1 MGLDG
6 RGGIVSLAG
15 EGRLRVGLGEIEVL
29 RRGRG
34 RPILLVHG
42 INPVSPHAPFL
53 DGLAEHGE
61 ILAPSAPGFGNS
73 PRPADFDTM

>member
-1 MGLDG
+1 MFDG
-6 RGGIVSLAG
+6 HGGIVNPPG
-15 EGRLRVGLGEIEVL
+15 EDRLRLGLGEIEVL

-42 INPVSPHAPFL
+42 VNTISPRAPFL